1 MTRHPGLFERLP
13 AIYRTRD
20 AEPAQGGQF
29 EAYIGLMDEVM
40 EALDAHIEQFY
51 HDHFIEHCDDWV
63 IPYIGDLLGLSPLK
77 GCLLYTSDA
86 ADE

>member
-40 EALDAHIEQFY
+40 EALDAHIVRKVLTAE
-51 HDHFIEHCDDWV
+51 CD
-63 IPYIGDLLGLSPLK
+63 
-77 GCLLYTSDA
+77 SDDA
-86 ADE
+86 LA